1 MNFAES
7 KPIYRQI
14 AERLEDEVLAGRYAE
29 DERAPSVREYSA
41 LLQVNVN
48 TVARAYEALAG
59 EGVLVAQ
66 RGMGYYVSA
75 GARES
80 ILSRRRA
87 HFIEVEVPT
96 FLHNMRR
103 YGVSKEQLEA
113 QLGDMQQTTE
123 LQTSSGKL

>member
-1 MNFAES
+1 MNFTES

-66 RGMGYYVSA
+66 RGMGYYVST

-113 QLGDMQQTTE
+113 QFGDMQQTTE
-123 LQTSSGKL
+123 LQISSGNQ